1 MTSSLEAIDLR
12 VLELI
17 NQRWVSPWLDTF
29 FVWLTDPP
37 YREVYFVLAAVAL
50 IALGKKKGLVA
61 VLTLGI
67 AIALTDQI
75 IAEVL
80 KPAIGRV
87 RPLFAH
93 PDEVRFLLGKQAR
106 SPSMPSAHAANSF
119 AVAVVLF
126 EFRRSVGWAALVLG
140 ALVAYSRPYVGVHYP
155 SDILVG
161 AAFGTSMGFSAIG
174 LRRGAVYLWRRVRGG
189 RGGATPPDPTPVP
202 ISSGQPEA
210 VPDGTSSPPDTPSR
224 P

>member
-93 PDEVRFLLGKQAR
+93 PEEVRFLLGKQAR
-106 SPSMPSAHAANSF
+106 STSMPSAQAAKSF

-126 EFRRSVGWAALVLG
+126 EF
-140 ALVAYSRPYVGVHYP
+140 
-155 SDILVG
+155 
-161 AAFGTSMGFSAIG
+161 
-174 LRRGAVYLWRRVRGG
+174 
-189 RGGATPPDPTPVP
+189 
-202 ISSGQPEA
+202 
-210 VPDGTSSPPDTPSR
+210 
-224 P
+224 

>member
-1 MTSSLEAIDLR
+1 MTTSWEAVDLT
-12 VLELI
+12 VLEWI
-17 NQRWVSPWLDTF
+17 NQRMVTPWLDVF

-37 YREVYFVLAAVAL
+37 HREIYFVLAAVAL
-50 IALGKKKGLVA
+50 IALGKKKGWIA

-67 AIALTDQI
+67 AVALTDQI

-80 KPAIGRV
+80 KPAFGRI
-87 RPLFAH
+87 RPVFAH
-93 PDEVRFLLGKQAR
+93 PDTVRFLLDSQAR

-140 ALVAYSRPYVGVHYP
+140 VLIAYSRPYVGVHYP

-161 AAFGTSMGFSAIG
+161 ALFGTSMGFTAIG
-174 LRRGAVYLWRRVRGG
+174 LRRGVLRLWRRVRGA
-189 RGGATPPDPTPVP
+189 RADELPPLVATSNDPPAD
-202 ISSGQPEA
+202 A
-210 VPDGTSSPPDTPSR
+210 RDGTPSLPDTPPR